1 MRIALAQHDFPVG
14 DVAGNAARVVAITDR
29 ARAAGARLV
38 AFPELTL
45 AGYLAE
51 DLFLRPGFVA
61 ECEAALAGL
70 ATRIHGI
77 DAIVG
82 HPMVDGGVVRNAL
95 SWIRDGRVIGRY
107 SKRALPNY
115 TVFDEKRYF
124 AAGDAPLV
132 VDVDGLPVGAVI
144 CEDLWEGGPA
154 RDAVAAGA
162 KCLVSINASPFDPL
176 NRARRHA
183 VVRER
188 ARELGVPVAYVNLVG
203 GQDDL
208 VFDGGAIAA
217 DASGALC
224 GPARAFEESLV
235 LLDLDP
241 AGAAWRGIEAAIE
254 TGDDL
259 DLTWRA
265 LVRATR
271 DYVDKNGFPGVVL
284 GLSGG
289 IDSALVL
296 AIAVDALGADRVI
309 AVMMPS
315 RYTAD
320 LSNAEAARQARAL
333 GVEHH
338 VLPIEGPFAAF
349 EQLLAPVF
357 AGRAPDVT
365 EENLQSRIRGV
376 ILMALSNKTG
386 RMVLTTGNKSEMA
399 VGYATI
405 YGDMAGGFAP
415 LKDVY
420 KMRVYAL
427 AAHRNR
433 ISPVIPEAVIRRAPS
448 AELRPDQTDQDSLP
462 PYDVLDAIL
471 EHFIEHDRSAAEIVA
486 EGFDAATVERVVRLV
501 LRNEYKRRQ
510 GAPGPRVTRRSLD
523 RDRRYPIT
531 SGWRGGGAA
540 TLT

>member
-14 DVAGNAARVVAITDR
+14 DVAGNAARIVELAAR

-38 AFPELTL
+38 AFPEL
-45 AGYLAE
+45 AVSGYLAE

-61 ECEAALAGL
+61 ECEAAISEVAG
-70 ATRIHGI
+70 RIHGI

-82 HPMVDGGVVRNAL
+82 HPMPDGGALRNAL

-107 SKRALPNY
+107 AKRALPNY
-115 TVFDEKRYF
+115 MVFDEKRYF

-162 KCLVSINASPFDPL
+162 RVLVSINASPFDPE
-176 NRARRHA
+176 NRARRLA
-183 VVRER
+183 VVRDR
-188 ARELGVPVAYVNLVG
+188 ARELGVPIAYVNLVG

-208 VFDGGAIAA
+208 VFDGGAMAA
-217 DASGALC
+217 DAAGTLL
-224 GPARAFEESLV
+224 GPARAFDDALA

-241 AGAAWRGIEAAIE
+241 DGRRWRLAECAIE
-254 TGDDL
+254 SGDDL
-259 DLTWRA
+259 DRTWRA

-296 AIAVDALGADRVI
+296 AIAVDALGADRVT

-320 LSNAEAARQARAL
+320 LSNEEAARQARAV
-333 GVEHH
+333 GVEHL
-338 VLPIEGPFAAF
+338 VLPIEGPFGAF

-420 KMRVYAL
+420 KTRVYAL

-433 ISPVIPEAVIRRAPS
+433 ISPAIPEAVITRAPS

-471 EHFIEHDRSAAEIVA
+471 ERFIEHDRSAADIVA
-486 EGFDAATVERVVRLV
+486 DGFERATVERVVRLV

-531 SGWRGGGAA
+531 SGWRGDAA
-540 TLT
+540 TSP

>member
-1 MRIALAQHDFPVG
+1 MRIALAQFDVPVG
-14 DVAGNAARVVAITDR
+14 DVAGNAARIVELAAR

-38 AFPELTL
+38 AFPEL
-45 AGYLAE
+45 AVSGYLAE

-61 ECEAALAGL
+61 ECEAALAE
-70 ATRIHGI
+70 AASRIHGI

-82 HPMVDGGVVRNAL
+82 HPLAEGGVVRNAL

-107 SKRALPNY
+107 AKRALPNY
-115 TVFDEKRYF
+115 MVFDEKRYF
-124 AAGDAPLV
+124 AAGAAPLV
-132 VDVDGLPVGAVI
+132 VDVDGLPLGAVI

-162 KCLVSINASPFDPL
+162 RCLVSINASPFDPE
-176 NRARRHA
+176 NRARRLA
-183 VVRER
+183 VVHDR
-188 ARELGVPVAYVNLVG
+188 ARELGVPIAYVNLVG

-208 VFDGGAIAA
+208 VFDGGAMAA
-217 DASGALC
+217 DRSGTLV
-224 GPARAFEESLV
+224 GPARAFDDALV

-241 AGAAWRGIEAAIE
+241 DGGRWRLAEGAIE
-254 TGDDL
+254 SGDDL
-259 DLTWRA
+259 DRTWRA

-296 AIAVDALGADRVI
+296 AIAVDALGAGRVT
-309 AVMMPS
+309 AVSMPS
-315 RYTAD
+315 RYTAEI
-320 LSNAEAARQARAL
+320 SNAEAARQARAL
-333 GVEHH
+333 GVEHL
-338 VLPIEGPFAAF
+338 VLPIEGPFGAF
-349 EQLLAPVF
+349 ERLLAPVF

-420 KMRVYAL
+420 KTRVYAL

-433 ISPVIPEAVIRRAPS
+433 ISPAIPEAVIARAPS
-448 AELRPDQTDQDSLP
+448 AELRPGQTDQDSLP
-462 PYDVLDAIL
+462 PYEVLDAIL
-471 EHFIEHDRSAAEIVA
+471 ERFIEHDRSAAEIVA
-486 EGFDAATVERVVRLV
+486 EGFEPATVARVIRLV

-531 SGWRGGGAA
+531 SGWQGDRAR
-540 TLT
+540 

>member
-14 DVAGNAARVVAITDR
+14 DVAGNAERIVALAEKARD
-29 ARAAGARLV
+29 AGARLV
-38 AFPELTL
+38 AFPELAL
-45 AGYLAE
+45 SGYLAE
-51 DLFLRPGFVA
+51 DLFLRSGFVA
-61 ECEAALAGL
+61 ECEAALATL
-70 ATRIHGI
+70 AARIHGI

-82 HPMVDGGVVRNAL
+82 HPVADGGVVRNAL

-107 SKRALPNY
+107 AKRALPNY

-124 AAGDAPLV
+124 AAGHAPLV
-132 VDVDGLPVGAVI
+132 VDVDGLPIGAVI

-162 KCLVSINASPFDPL
+162 QCLVSINASPFDPR

-183 VVRER
+183 VVSER

-208 VFDGGAIAA
+208 IFDGGAIAA
-217 DASGALC
+217 AADGTPC

-235 LLDLDP
+235 LLDLDRA
-241 AGAAWRGIEAAIE
+241 AGRWHMADAEIER
-254 TGDDL
+254 GDDL

-296 AIAVDALGADRVI
+296 AIAVDALGADRVT

-315 RYTAD
+315 RYTAE
-320 LSNAEAARQARAL
+320 LSNTEAARQARML

-338 VLPIEGPFAAF
+338 VLPIEGPFGAF
-349 EQLLAPVF
+349 ESLLAPVF

-376 ILMALSNKTG
+376 LLMALSNKTG

-420 KMRVYAL
+420 KTRVYAL

-433 ISPVIPEAVIRRAPS
+433 ISPVIPDAVIQRPPS

-462 PYDVLDAIL
+462 PYEVLDAIL
-471 EHFIEHDRSAAEIVA
+471 EHFIEHDRSAADIVA
-486 EGFDAATVERVVRLV
+486 AGLDPATVQRVIRLV

-510 GAPGPRVTRRSLD
+510 SAPGPRVTRRSLD

-531 SGWRGGGAA
+531 SGWRGDSVLPG
-540 TLT
+540 